1 MKAKKYIAV
10 LAVGLMAPLLTSC
23 EDFMRWLFREDNAV
37 EQEVVHIS
45 SIDIKAE
52 GLVNGEVSLNKG
64 KTLQLTAVISPKNAV
79 EKDVWWTSDDSNIA
93 TVSSKGLVN
102 AVKAGDVNITVQ
114 SLNNP
119 LIQAFVIVHVFDG
132 DVDINNNPVDQVTA
146 D

>member
-1 MKAKKYIAV
+1 M
-10 LAVGLMAPLLTSC
+10 S
-23 EDFMRWLFREDNAV
+23 WLFSEDNAV

-102 AVKAGDVNITVQ
+102 AVKAGDVNISVQ